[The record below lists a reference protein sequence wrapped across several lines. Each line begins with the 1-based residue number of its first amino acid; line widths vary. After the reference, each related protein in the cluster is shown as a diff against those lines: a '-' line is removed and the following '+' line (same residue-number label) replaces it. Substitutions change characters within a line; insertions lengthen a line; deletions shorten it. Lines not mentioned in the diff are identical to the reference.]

1 MNLKFL
7 KKKKKFKKGGLGIK
21 PDLYWQYILFVTFI
35 LIFLA
40 SIFGLY
46 IFWEVNNKSTLPVS
60 NIGEQEAIKK
70 ERIDKILEYFQE
82 REKKSLEIIN
92 SPSPIVDPSL

>member
-21 PDLYWQYILFVTFI
+21 PDLYWQYILLVTFI
-35 LIFLA
+35 LIILA

-46 IFWEVNNKSTLPVS
+46 IFWGINNESTLPVS
-60 NIGEQEAIKK
+60 NVGEQEAIKK
-70 ERIDKILEYFQE
+70 ERIDKVLEYFQE